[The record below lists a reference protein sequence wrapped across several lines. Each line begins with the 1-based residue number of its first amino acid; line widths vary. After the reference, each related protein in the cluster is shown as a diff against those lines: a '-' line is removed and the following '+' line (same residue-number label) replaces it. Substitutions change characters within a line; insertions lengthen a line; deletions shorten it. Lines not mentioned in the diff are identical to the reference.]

1 MMLEMID
8 YPEPLEQGQVLPGTT
23 DDNDPV
29 ASLSASHPKIG
40 HDDPSLQSRNLSNA
54 VEIDNEGQS
63 KDEWSIDKDVQDRFQ
78 NRKPLLRRD
87 E

>member
-1 MMLEMID
+1 MMLEMTD

-23 DDNDPV
+23 GDNGPI
-29 ASLSASHPKIG
+29 ASLSASRPKIG

-54 VEIDNEGQS
+54 VETDSGGQS
-63 KDEWSIDKDVQDRFQ
+63 KDEWSIDKDEQDRFQ